1 MQQAGSE
8 HQRVGRFVAVA
19 SAPLL
24 LFLSVPLLALIL
36 RASPTMVLSSLSDP
50 LARQAITL
58 SLITSSFATLVAI
71 LAGLP
76 VAFLLARYRFRGRNM
91 IDTLIDLPMV
101 LPPAVAGL
109 ALLMAFGRRGVVG
122 RGLSEIGV
130 ELVFTPIA
138 VIMAQVFI
146 AAPFFV
152 KAATAG
158 LAAVRFDLEEA
169 AMLDGASPG
178 QVFRHISL
186 PLTRNI
192 LLSGAVM
199 TWARAMGEFG
209 ATIIFAGNFPGRT
222 QTMPLAIYLGF
233 EMDIDVALT
242 LSVLLLGV
250 SFGVLFLL
258 KRVLHGQLA
267 SVQG

>member
-1 MQQAGSE
+1 MQPTTSD

-36 RASPTMVLSSLSDP
+36 RSSPAMVLSSLTDP
-50 LARQAITL
+50 LAVQAITL
-58 SLITSSFATLVAI
+58 SLITSSSATLVAI
-71 LAGLP
+71 VSGLP

-91 IDTLIDLPMV
+91 VDTLIDLPMV
-101 LPPAVAGL
+101 LSPAVAGL

-122 RGLSEIGV
+122 RGLSELGV
-130 ELVFTPIA
+130 ELVFTPVA

-158 LAAVRFDLEEA
+158 LSAVRFDLEEA
-169 AMLDGASPG
+169 AMLDGASPV

-199 TWARAMGEFG
+199 CWARAMGEFG

-233 EMDIDVALT
+233 EMDMDVALT